1 MAIVQI
7 KGSNQKVRFPND
19 MVEEQMLGALR
30 NQFPRT
36 INEKINDSLSK
47 PESTISN
54 RDVSLAEN
62 TKQKIANFLFDN
74 NIVSDRYGAQRIG
87 DNLSSLLGVLPGIGD
102 AQAGDEFGRAVAE
115 GDKLGIGIGAVS
127 AIPIIGDVA
136 GKSIKKIVDPLI
148 KMQNTTE
155 GGLFKADEL
164 GGLAS
169 PSIAIANP
177 EKGFEAFG
185 DISLV
190 ARSDAF
196 GRDPTFASDV
206 YSPRFP
212 NVSEKIDTKAARAE
226 ADRLNSVVDPRI
238 DSNFDSQF
246 YTDRLSEDIGRLRN
260 STGNRSAFLDEIG
273 QGVNPDDYLKTPEPY
288 AIPKWF
294 DDLGLDANSSFTI
307 KNFTDGSDFSEKAN
321 KFMVDLDQKKEVDDW
336 WENGELTRDGKMVA
350 LKSFR
355 GVRNSILDTEP
366 KYDKFAAVNEIDNRI
381 GQNKELFDDYLNSQ
395 RSRLSK
401 GKVFTKWNPDTA
413 KTKEFQYNLKNA
425 VKLMK
430 GNIRGGENFNYGVGN
445 IRSQVTPQL
454 KSLKQ
459 IQDKRGKIV
468 GEDDMTLVK
477 EETESMFDNLYD
489 SLSDNWGYGANPSY
503 SDFSDGIAQAAKGD
517 FSDFKNLNEK
527 QKQEMGE
534 FFNTLANS
542 PTNYFEIKPQRSVSL
557 SEFYGAVVPEGAS
570 PKVIKQLEDQGL
582 KVVKYRGDRKDAI
595 NSLNTESGGSLFFS
609 AGGVGFIYAGSQIQ
623 KERKEEDL

>member
-7 KGSNQKVRFPND
+7 KGSDQKVRFPNNMIED
-19 MVEEQMLGALR
+19 QMLTALR
-30 NQFPRT
+30 SQYPRT
-36 INEKINDSLSK
+36 LNQNIGDALNK

-74 NIVSDRYGAQRIG
+74 KIVSDRYGAQRIG

-115 GDKLGIGIGAVS
+115 GDGLGIGMGAL
-127 AIPIIGDVA
+127 AALPIVGDA
-136 GKSIKKIVDPLI
+136 ASKGAKKLINPLI

-155 GGLFKADEL
+155 GALLKTNEL

-177 EKGFEAFG
+177 EKGFESFG

-190 ARSDAF
+190 AKSDAF
-196 GRDPTFASDV
+196 TKDPTFASDV

-226 ADRLNSVVDPRI
+226 ADRLTSAVDPRI

-246 YTDRLSEDIGRLRN
+246 YTERLSEDISRLRN
-260 STGNRSAFLDEIG
+260 STGNRAAFLDEIG
-273 QGVNPDDYLKTPEPY
+273 QGVNPDNYLSTPAPY
-288 AIPKWF
+288 DVPQWF
-294 DDLGLDANSSFTI
+294 NDLGLDINSPYTI
-307 KNFTDGSDFSEKAN
+307 KNFTDGSDFSSKSTR
-321 KFMVDLDQKKEVDDW
+321 FITDLDPQKEIADW
-336 WENGELTRDGKMVA
+336 WDNEELTRDGKMVA

-355 GVRNSILDTEP
+355 EVRNKSLDTQP
-366 KYDKFAAVNEIDNRI
+366 KYDKFSAVNEIDKRI
-381 GQNKELFDDYLNSQ
+381 SENKDLFNTYLDSQ
-395 RSRLSK
+395 KSRISR

-413 KTKEFQYNLKNA
+413 QSKEFQYNLKNA

-430 GNIRGGENFNYGVGN
+430 GNIRGGENFNYGVGS

-454 KSLKQ
+454 KSLNEIKN
-459 IQDKRGKIV
+459 KRGMIV
-468 GEDDMTLVK
+468 GEDEMTLVK

-489 SLSDNWGYGANPSY
+489 SLSSSWAYSSDPSY
-503 SDFSDGIAQAAKGD
+503 SDFADGISQAARGD
-517 FSDFKNLNEK
+517 FSDFKNLNKE
-527 QKQEMGE
+527 QKAEMNT
-534 FFNTLANS
+534 FFNNLANA
-542 PTNYFEIKPQRSVSL
+542 PTNYFEIKPQRAVSL
-557 SEFYGAVVPEGAS
+557 SEFYGAVVPEGTS
-570 PKVIKQLEDQGL
+570 PKVIKQLEDEGL
-582 KVVKYRGDRKDAI
+582 KVAKYTGDRRDAI
-595 NSLNTESGGSLFFS
+595 SALNTDSGGKLFFS
-609 AGGVGFIYAGSQIQ
+609 AGGVALVYAGSQP
-623 KERKEEDL
+623 KEKDEKDL